1 MKVSQNFRKKLDKR
15 LNLIAQMLSN
25 ILNERIPIE
34 TDEKVVGHVV
44 IYNKMNNRVVKRRVG
59 QVHIEWEMPFG

>member
-44 IYNKMNNRVVKRRVG
+44 IYNNE
-59 QVHIEWEMPFG
+59 Q